1 MTVCGLIQVYMQK
14 WEDWDYKKIKKDSGT
29 WSVICN
35 PGGRNKKGVWQQYNE
50 FRVDAANVAC
60 RQMGFQGAQIGD
72 YKFDYD
78 LKVRF
83 IKFDSMLIVFLVVYR
98 GSMQS
103 DWFEIYVGDS
113 GVY

>member
-35 PGGRNKKGVWQQYNE
+35 PGGRNKKGIWEQYNE
-50 FRVDAANVAC
+50 FSVDAANVAC

-78 LKVRF
+78 LKVR
-83 IKFDSMLIVFLVVYR
+83 LINCTL
-98 GSMQS
+98 GLLNS
-103 DWFEIYVGDS
+103 
-113 GVY
+113 